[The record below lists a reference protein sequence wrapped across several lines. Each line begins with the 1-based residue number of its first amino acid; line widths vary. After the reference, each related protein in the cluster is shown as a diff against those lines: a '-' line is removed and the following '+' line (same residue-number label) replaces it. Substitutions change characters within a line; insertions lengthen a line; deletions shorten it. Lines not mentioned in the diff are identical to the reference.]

1 MGGIL
6 QLFLRRRASVSTM
19 TVRPVVG
26 APAIGVDAPAA
37 RARVVVLVP
46 AHDEEEQIA
55 ATIASLLGQSYPV
68 ERVIVLADNCSDRTA
83 AVALAAGAEV
93 VATVANTAK
102 KAGALN
108 QGAAI
113 LAAEGESWDFLLQMD
128 ADTIL
133 EPRFVEHA
141 VGELVADGGLAGVCA
156 RFLTKSCRGLLPW
169 LQRMEYQRL
178 DRHTAHRRE
187 RVHCLSGTATL
198 LRYSVLPTSPWD
210 ERSLV
215 EDYALTLDLLAQ
227 GWRVKR
233 ADDAV
238 AWTETK
244 PTLAEFW
251 QQRLRW
257 ARGTLDELVRRG
269 WGPHTRKTMLAHTWA
284 YWVVTLRWLWVSM
297 MVSSLLF
304 TGFHVALIWLCPLPI
319 ILAERVRS
327 VWPLGWKARLLASSW
342 LADEAYQL
350 LWEAYMLHAL
360 WASWRR
366 RTPAW

>member
-1 MGGIL
+1 
-6 QLFLRRRASVSTM
+6 
-19 TVRPVVG
+19 
-26 APAIGVDAPAA
+26 
-37 RARVVVLVP
+37 LVP

-55 ATIASLLGQSYPV
+55 ATISSLLCQSHPV
-68 ERVIVLADNCSDRTA
+68 DRILVVADNCSDRTA

-93 VATVANTAK
+93 FETVGNKAK

-108 QGAAI
+108 QGTQV
-113 LAAEGESWDFLLQMD
+113 LAAEAGASWDYLLQMD

-141 VGELVADGGLAGVCA
+141 VGELTDDSGLAGVCA
-156 RFLTKSCRGLLPW
+156 RFLTKPCRGLLPW

-187 RVHCLSGTATL
+187 KVHCLSGTATL
-198 LRYSVLPTSPWD
+198 LRYAVLPARPWD

-215 EDYALTLDLLAQ
+215 EDYALTLDLLEQ

-233 ADDAV
+233 SDEAI

-244 PTLAEFW
+244 PTLNEFW
-251 QQRLRW
+251 GQRLRW

-269 WGPHTRKTMLAHTWA
+269 WGKHTRKTMLAHGWA
-284 YWVVTLRWLWVSM
+284 YWVVTLRWLWLSLV
-297 MVSSLLF
+297 VSSFVF
-304 TGFHVALIWLCPLPI
+304 TGFGIAWVWLCPLPI

-327 VWPLGWKARLLASSW
+327 VWPLGWKARLLASTW

-360 WASWRR
+360 WASWRK
-366 RTPAW
+366 TAPAW